1 MSPVGRAIIVLNLV
15 LAGSFVGF
23 AGTFLQRQHN
33 WKTTAEN
40 TQKTLDEREKAW
52 TSERTELTG
61 ELSTMRNAKSAAEQR
76 QATTEVDLNRARDE
90 VKRLESRLA
99 MVDGEIKKMASVA
112 EANATELKSLVTQ
125 YNETLQMAMTDQK
138 QKDEAIRAK
147 DAAEAEN
154 RSLKNEVAAL
164 NENVTNKSL
173 EIAKLTKDKSELGLL
188 VDVAKAKG
196 FVESMAVPQLAGTVS
211 IVSGRLCTI
220 NVTSNPTDA
229 EIKPG
234 YKFAIYDDA
243 SGYKAEARVTSVD
256 AERKAAFCTMDIVQG
271 TVKEGDK
278 ASTHL
283 AGN

>member
-15 LAGSFVGF
+15 LAGTFVGF
-23 AGTFLQRQHN
+23 SGTFLQRQHN
-33 WKTTAEN
+33 WKTKAED
-40 TQKTLDEREKAW
+40 TQKTLEEREKAW
-52 TSERTELTG
+52 SSERTELTG

-90 VKRLESRLA
+90 AKRLESRLA

-112 EANATELKSLVTQ
+112 EANATELKTLVTQ
-125 YNETLQMAMTDQK
+125 YNETLQMAMNDQK
-138 QKDEAIRAK
+138 QKDEAVRSK

-154 RSLKNEVAAL
+154 RSLKNEITAL
-164 NENVTNKSL
+164 NENVSNKAL
-173 EIAKLTKDKSELGLL
+173 EIAKLSKDKSELGLL

-196 FVESMAVPQLAGTVS
+196 FVDSMAVPQLAGTVS

-243 SGYKAEARVTSVD
+243 GYKAEARVTSVD
-256 AERKAAFCTMDIVQG
+256 AERKAAFCTMEIVQG

-283 AGN
+283 AGAY